1 MCWLNI
7 DSLAGP
13 TQWISFTE
21 RINQQVTAG
30 GQQRAL
36 LFSTD
41 PSHKLIMLKTFPA
54 GKVKAAASLAVLA
67 GMVSFNGLLITAPFS
82 KVLLQ
87 SLWGLLHPC
96 PSALPPLASGWEEVS
111 SWRVRG

>member
-1 MCWLNI
+1 M
-7 DSLAGP
+7 GP
-13 TQWISFTE
+13 TQWISFAE

-30 GQQRAL
+30 GQLRGL

-54 GKVKAAASLAVLA
+54 GKVRAAASLAMLA
-67 GMVSFNGLLITAPFS
+67 AMAPFNGLLIMAPFS

-87 SLWGLLHPC
+87 SL
-96 PSALPPLASGWEEVS
+96 
-111 SWRVRG
+111 